1 MATLIPAEDLFDQG
15 VLLLPHPLE
24 YVRGDCSPGFVDADP
39 HLVYAAADGF
49 ARFETGKSTFALYRR
64 LSLTNL
70 RAKIR
75 FQHKRV
81 SGAAGAAR
89 FTGIVL
95 RATPTGLTAS
105 ATTGQ
110 TDYFDGIVSGYVI
123 RMQHTDAAMIGV
135 YRVVGTAFFVVD
147 DESVAVV
154 ENTWQTLEARVQTN
168 PTTGYVEITVL
179 LDGTPVTGMN
189 PLVDS
194 HAQRVL
200 TGGMVGINGTAVNEG
215 GNEVRSVFDYFQVVS
230 FDGAETLLEDDFQRP
245 STALTTAGGKVHA
258 SLMWEF
264 GDAAQISGATG
275 STQAPG
281 YQGSM
286 LAVDPGNPAA
296 GFIGPWI
303 DLYQR
308 TPASADQ
315 VAGMRLRFDGAAIAA
330 QHEAGLVL
338 RGAKSAIGSGT
349 GNFHGYALVL
359 RLLSG
364 GVNAMQ
370 ILRYNTG
377 TRTVLAQRNWVVQPD
392 RWYDL
397 EAEGEV
403 VGADY
408 RLTIRIGHNGLVA
421 QALQF
426 LDTSPLGPTGLQG
439 IWGRMSYAAGAAG
452 RLLIN
457 HWYASSFPVPPAI
470 YPAPIF
476 VPSKELTI
484 RHEYLEDQVK
494 EWSQVRIP
502 FETRHVQTYPPMR
515 QAVTVWTAEWL
526 AQDPDA
532 ATVHAFLLARAA
544 DALPFLITA
553 STGQKAMR
561 LVSDVIPFEAVDLG
575 LYRIGPVEMVEY
587 ISPDSVP

>member
-1 MATLIPAEDLFDQG
+1 MATLIPDEDLFDQG

-24 YVRGDCSPGFVDADP
+24 YVRGDFLATFADSDP
-39 HLVYAAADGF
+39 HLVYSAADGF
-49 ARFETGKSTFALYRR
+49 ARFETGKATIALYRR
-64 LSLTNL
+64 ITADAI

-81 SGAAGAAR
+81 AGAAGAAR
-89 FTGIVL
+89 FTGLLL
-95 RATPTGLTAS
+95 RARGTLAAS
-105 ATTGQ
+105 ATAGQ
-110 TDYFDGIVSGYVI
+110 TYYVNGLSAGYLIEVSDTGANQFVSAYRIVGGGASLIV
-123 RMQHTDAAMIGV
+123 TTPVTAAE
-135 YRVVGTAFFVVD
+135 T
-147 DESVAVV
+147 
-154 ENTWQTLEARVQTN
+154 TWHTLEARIQTN
-168 PTTGYVEITVL
+168 SSGNVEIAVL
-179 LDGTPVTGMN
+179 FNGSVVTNMG
-189 PLVDS
+189 PLTDS
-194 HAQRVL
+194 SAFRVL
-200 TGGMVGINGTAVNEG
+200 TAGAVGLRGTAVDAG
-215 GNEVRSVFDYFQVVS
+215 GETVRSIFDYFQAVS
-230 FDGAETLLEDDFQRP
+230 FDGSETLLEDDFQRP
-245 STALTTAGGKVHA
+245 STALVTAGGKVHA

-264 GDAAQISGATG
+264 GDVEQISGATG

-281 YQGSM
+281 YQGNM
-286 LAVDPGNPAA
+286 LAVNPGNPAA

-308 TPASADQ
+308 TPASANQ
-315 VAGMRLRFDGAAIAA
+315 SAGMRLRFDGAAIAA

-364 GVNAMQ
+364 GVNGMQ

-377 TRTVLAQRNWVVQPD
+377 TRTVLAQRNWTVQPD

-408 RLTIRIGHNGLVA
+408 RLTIRIGNNGLLT

-457 HWYASSFPVPPAI
+457 NWYASAFPGPGASI
-470 YPAPIF
+470 DPAPII
-476 VPSKELTI
+476 VPTEELTI

-515 QAVTVWTAEWL
+515 QAVTIWTAEWL

-532 ATVHAFLLARAA
+532 STVHAFLLARAA

-561 LVSDVIPFEAVDLG
+561 LVSDVIQFEAVDLG
-575 LYRIGPVEMVEY
+575 LYRIGPVEMIEY